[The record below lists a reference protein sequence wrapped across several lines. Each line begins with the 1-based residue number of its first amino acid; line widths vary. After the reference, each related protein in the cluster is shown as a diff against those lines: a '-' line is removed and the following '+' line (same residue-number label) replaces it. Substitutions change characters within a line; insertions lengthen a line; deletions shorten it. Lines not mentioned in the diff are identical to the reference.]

1 LCKKLTVLRSDP
13 DATFL
18 GIINAVRP
26 GDEGGGVAGSAPP
39 GKLSLSARVANLW
52 RRLIGKPNQPAPG
65 LPPYNPEAP
74 PPPPPKD
81 EKWRRLQAMQEARL
95 NRIAHESLDMAAQGL
110 YWEQETARQLE
121 GLERGMPFLSTNVWQ
136 CGRSFDSVFVAIF

>member
-1 LCKKLTVLRSDP
+1 LRSDP

-26 GDEGGGVAGSAPP
+26 EDGGGVAGTAPP
-39 GKLSLSARVANLW
+39 KKLSLSARVANLW
-52 RRLIGKPNQPAPG
+52 RRLIGKHNQPAPS

-74 PPPPPKD
+74 PTPPPKD

-95 NRIAHESLDMAAQGL
+95 NRITHESLDMAASGL
-110 YWEQETARQLE
+110 YWEQEGARRLK
-121 GLERGMPFLSTNVWQ
+121 GLEQGMPFLSTDIW
-136 CGRSFDSVFVAIF
+136 RLWARF